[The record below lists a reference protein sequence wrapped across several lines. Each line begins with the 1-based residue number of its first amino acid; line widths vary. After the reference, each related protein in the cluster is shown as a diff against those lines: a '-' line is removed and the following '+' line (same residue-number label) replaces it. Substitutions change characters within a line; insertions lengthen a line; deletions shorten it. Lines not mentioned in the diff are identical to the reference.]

1 MSDCA
6 FIVEEEEIKTKIP
19 CHKYI
24 LGCCSWEF
32 YKLFYLMEGDSKV
45 TVSDVSLNVVKKCLE
60 FIYKET
66 TEIDMEIVW
75 DVLKLGKRFKINNL
89 IEFCEKFLA
98 KNVDEENVFI
108 VFENSAEL
116 ELGNVVRTVCVD
128 ILGRL
133 QLDEYGSFFKMSQ
146 ESIIFF
152 LESDKSNKKEIEIF
166 RLINQWAEHKC
177 KQNKEIVNST
187 NKIRVLGEA
196 VNKIR
201 FGTMTIE
208 EFTECILYEH
218 CFLTDKQTVDILKCI
233 GSSGEHDCGFSSIE
247 RYGIL
252 KTITVSGDIVS
263 SHKSIWYPTEFSSNN
278 PINLVGM
285 GIYGRKTNI
294 TSKSVKFIIK
304 LKCDERINFVSKNEF
319 EINFDGTDKIYQVIF
334 KVPIPL
340 EANLLY
346 TAKMKDNS
354 ADDYCEYFCRDCEDE
369 DEDVGTFADDGHNTF
384 VMRNNG
390 FINSFIFHNV

>member
-1 MSDCA
+1 MANSAKIQPQVQFNFSSSKQRDEFMFENKFMSDCA

-24 LGCCSWEF
+24 LG
-32 YKLFYLMEGDSKV
+32 
-45 TVSDVSLNVVKKCLE
+45 
-60 FIYKET
+60 
-66 TEIDMEIVW
+66 
-75 DVLKLGKRFKINNL
+75 
-89 IEFCEKFLA
+89 
-98 KNVDEENVFI
+98 
-108 VFENSAEL
+108 
-116 ELGNVVRTVCVD
+116 
-128 ILGRL
+128 
-133 QLDEYGSFFKMSQ
+133 
-146 ESIIFF
+146 
-152 LESDKSNKKEIEIF
+152 
-166 RLINQWAEHKC
+166 
-177 KQNKEIVNST
+177 
-187 NKIRVLGEA
+187 
-196 VNKIR
+196 
-201 FGTMTIE
+201 
-208 EFTECILYEH
+208 TECILYEH

-354 ADDYCEYFCRDCEDE
+354 ADDLL
-369 DEDVGTFADDGHNTF
+369 
-384 VMRNNG
+384 
-390 FINSFIFHNV
+390 